1 MIECPSCYMDNPDNE
16 DFCQI
21 CGKPLKTAHAIT
33 FDLPRDTVLL
43 NGHHPYKIIGKI
55 DRGGFGITYR
65 AEDQTTKET
74 VVIKERFPGK
84 GRGGVGGLKVLW
96 GNMFTRML
104 PGTTKNEVEAAVE
117 EFRREAE
124 IMQKC
129 VHESVVRYQD
139 CFEENDTCYIVMA
152 FIKGKSLGK
161 LIDEQKTLSEAKL
174 RQYFLQIAEALRE
187 VHNQGILHRDIKP
200 DNIMIATNHDRAI
213 LIDFGTAREF
223 QENLTQRHTQILT
236 PGYAPIEQWNTSS
249 KRTASADIYSLCASI
264 YHAISGY
271 LPMASMD
278 RVMSQKDRGVDSLEP
293 PSKLGTNITP
303 ELEEI
308 ILKGMEMNVQQRFL
322 NADQLIE
329 FLNGNPVSREHIDA
343 RKLVR
348 QSKLDQAIK
357 KYEDVLSSQ
366 KDSFKA
372 LIELAQ
378 ILLHQNKLDE
388 AKVNAEK
395 ALQQKP
401 NDQDTNGVL
410 GLIYCRKSEW
420 QKAVQHLQQA
430 TSTQSQ
436 KAWIFLNFAWAL
448 GKNKNWSRATKVL
461 DDAFNLNETQDNNEY
476 LAFAKGLKA
485 WIATNTGDWNQAIPN
500 AIQASY
506 ISKSPNFKNAQELQY
521 WVYPCQALAIDKHL
535 GSKHPQMIACLDNFA
550 TLLPNNSF
558 VIGFKGWQ
566 AISSDDIDTALLFF
580 EQASTKSNVPRWIWL
595 NLAILYEKSKDIQ
608 KAIQTYDNYLKVS
621 KDDPFAMSRLGKLL
635 GDQNNWERAFELFD
649 RVTIL
654 QPDNAEALHNK
665 GWSLLHLLKS
675 SYYIKGKDQTT
686 LYQEMVD
693 AYTMAVSAYNKHGQ
707 SAIIDILK
715 NNKSLTFMS

>member
-1 MIECPSCYMDNPDNE
+1 MIQCSNPNCHMDNHDNE
-16 DFCQI
+16 DFCLY
-21 CGKPLKTAHAIT
+21 CSTPLKTAEAIT

-43 NGHHPYKIIGKI
+43 NGKHPYEIIGKI
-55 DRGGFGITYR
+55 ERGGFGITYR
-65 AEDQTTKET
+65 AKDKITGEI

-84 GRGGVGGLKVLW
+84 GRSGLRVLW
-96 GNMFTRML
+96 GSMFTRWI
-104 PGTTKNEVEAAVE
+104 PGTTKNEVEAAIE

-161 LIDEQKTLSEAKL
+161 LIDEQKTVPESQL
-174 RQYFLQIAEALRE
+174 RRYFLQIAEALRE

-200 DNIMIATNHDRAI
+200 DNIMIATDHDRAI

-223 QENLTQRHTQILT
+223 AESVTQKHTQILT
-236 PGYAPIEQWNTSS
+236 FGYAPLEQFTLNS

-271 LPMASMD
+271 IPIASMD
-278 RVMSQKDRGVDSLEP
+278 RAVSQKDKGVDSLQP
-293 PSKLGTNITP
+293 PSQLRTNITP

-308 ILKGMEMNVQQRFL
+308 ILTGMEMNVQQRFL

-329 FLNGNPVSREHIDA
+329 FLNGNPVSRKHIDA

-348 QSKLDQAIK
+348 QSKLDQAIQ

-366 KDSFKA
+366 KDNFKA

-388 AKVNAEK
+388 AKVYAER

-430 TSTQSQ
+430 TSTQP
-436 KAWIFLNFAWAL
+436 KKVWILLNFAWAL
-448 GKNKNWSRATKVL
+448 GKTNNWSRATKVSDEAL
-461 DDAFNLNETQDNNEY
+461 NLNETQDKNEY

-485 WIATNTGDWNQAIPN
+485 WISANTGDWNQAIPN

-521 WVYPCQALAIDKHL
+521 WVYPCQALAIEKHL
-535 GSKHPQMIACLDNFA
+535 GSQHTQMSVCLDNFSA
-550 TLLPNNSF
+550 LLPNNSF
-558 VIGFKGWQ
+558 VTGFKGWQ
-566 AISSDDIDTALLFF
+566 AIARGDINVALPLF
-580 EQASTKSNVPRWIWL
+580 EQATTKNNVPRWIWL
-595 NLAILYEKSKDIQ
+595 NLAILHEKSKDVQ
-608 KAIQTYDNYLKVS
+608 KAVQTYDNYLKIF
-621 KDDPFAMSRLGKLL
+621 KDDSSAMLRLGTLL
-635 GDQNNWERAFELFD
+635 GDQKNWERAFELFD
-649 RVTIL
+649 RATSL
-654 QPDNAEALHNK
+654 QSDNAEAFHNK
-665 GWSLLHLLKS
+665 GWTLLHLLKS
-675 SYYIKGKDQTT
+675 SYSIKGKDQTT
-686 LYQEMVD
+686 LYKDMVD
-693 AYTMAVSAYNKHGQ
+693 SYTIAVSLYSKQGK
-707 SAIIDILK
+707 SAIVDTLK
-715 NNKSLTFMS
+715 NNKSLTFIP